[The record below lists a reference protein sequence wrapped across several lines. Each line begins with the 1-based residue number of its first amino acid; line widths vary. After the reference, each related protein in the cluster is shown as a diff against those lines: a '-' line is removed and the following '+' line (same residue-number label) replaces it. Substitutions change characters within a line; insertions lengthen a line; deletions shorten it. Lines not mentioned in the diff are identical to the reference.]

1 MFLTTQRAEIRHS
14 VDMRQAQVETPTEN
28 SKNRH
33 TDIRPDHG
41 LGTADQLSQNLEPC
55 WKTVTAEQ
63 YATRFNC
70 GHSFNIYH

>member
-1 MFLTTQRAEIRHS
+1 MFLTTQRAEIRYS
-14 VDMRQAQVETPTEN
+14 VDMRQAQVASPTEN

-55 WKTVTAEQ
+55 WKTETAEQ
-63 YATRFNC
+63 Y